1 MAGLTLFVHLY
12 YPGSWQILEKK
23 CSGAFRQAR
32 QIILTACHDDVL
44 DETLPGAPE
53 RCSSE
58 GQTSAVG
65 GNWAILPDET
75 NSRTLSSASLPGIIR
90 LKVPNKGKDIGGKL
104 LALCY
109 YLRCCQK
116 TKYIGLLH
124 DKVSPQTINASY
136 WSDTLY
142 SPFSDQ
148 GLRKVLDKLD
158 NDSRIGVVGARRFLK
173 NEFDHSKKNFE
184 TTNDTLLQELI
195 KEYDLHCRR
204 YDFIAGTIFVC
215 RSAIMEEFFSRHPPL
230 EARARLEEG
239 NVMDL
244 EYGTYT
250 HTWERLFCFIAEHQG
265 YTIEGI

>member
-1 MAGLTLFVHLY
+1 MAALTLFIHLY
-12 YPGSWQILEKK
+12 YPGSWQTLEKK
-23 CSGAFRQAR
+23 CGHAFRQAE

-44 DETLPGAPE
+44 DETM
-53 RCSSE
+53 SSN
-58 GQTSAVG
+58 
-65 GNWAILPDET
+65 GNLPDMV
-75 NSRTLSSASLPGIIR
+75 R

-104 LALCY
+104 ISLCY

-124 DKVSPQTINASY
+124 DKVSPQTINATY

-142 SPFSDQ
+142 NPFGEK
-148 GLRKVLDKLD
+148 GLRKVLHKMDS
-158 NDSRIGVVGARRFLK
+158 DSRVGIVGARSFLK
-173 NEFDHSKKNFE
+173 NEFNHGIGTFE
-184 TTNDTLLQELI
+184 TTNDCLLRDLI

-215 RSAIMEEFFSRHPPL
+215 RSIIMEEFFSRHPAL
-230 EARARLEEG
+230 EARNALEEG

-244 EYGTYT
+244 QYGTYT

-265 YTIEGI
+265 YTIEGL

>member
-1 MAGLTLFVHLY
+1 MAALTLFVHLY
-12 YPGSWQILEKK
+12 YPGSWQTLEKK

-44 DETLPGAPE
+44 DETL
-53 RCSSE
+53 S
-58 GQTSAVG
+58 
-65 GNWAILPDET
+65 
-75 NSRTLSSASLPGIIR
+75 SSAGLPGMIR

-173 NEFDHSKKNFE
+173 NEFDHGKKNFE
-184 TTNDTLLQELI
+184 TTNDSLLQELI

-215 RSAIMEEFFSRHPPL
+215 RSAIMEEFFSRHPAL
-230 EARARLEEG
+230 EARALLEEG

-244 EYGTYT
+244 QYGTYT

>member
-1 MAGLTLFVHLY
+1 MSDLTLFVHLY
-12 YPGSWQILEKK
+12 YPGSWQTLEKK
-23 CSGAFRQAR
+23 CSGAFRQAHR
-32 QIILTACHDDVL
+32 IILTACHDDVL
-44 DETLPGAPE
+44 DETMSSTARLPE
-53 RCSSE
+53 M
-58 GQTSAVG
+58 V
-65 GNWAILPDET
+65 
-75 NSRTLSSASLPGIIR
+75 R

-104 LALCY
+104 IALCY

-142 SPFSDQ
+142 SPFSEQ
-148 GLRKVLDKLD
+148 GLRKVLHKLD
-158 NDSRIGVVGARRFLK
+158 NDSRIGIVGAKRFLK
-173 NEFDHSKKNFE
+173 NEFIHGNKTFE
-184 TTNDTLLQELI
+184 TTNDSLLQELI
-195 KEYDLHCRR
+195 KEYDLSCRR

-215 RSAIMEEFFSRHPPL
+215 RSAIMEDFFSRHPAL
-230 EARARLEEG
+230 EARAALEEG

-244 EYGTYT
+244 QYGTYT

>member
-1 MAGLTLFVHLY
+1 MTGLTLFIHLY
-12 YPGSWQILEKK
+12 YPGSWQTLEKK

-44 DETLPGAPE
+44 DETL
-53 RCSSE
+53 SST
-58 GQTSAVG
+58 GHFH
-65 GNWAILPDET
+65 N
-75 NSRTLSSASLPGIIR
+75 IIR

-104 LALCY
+104 IALCY

-116 TKYIGLLH
+116 TTYIGMLH

-142 SPFSDQ
+142 SPFSEQ
-148 GLRKVLDKLD
+148 GLRKVLQKLD
-158 NDSRIGVVGARRFLK
+158 NDSRIGVVGARKFLK
-173 NEFDHSKKNFE
+173 NEFDHGKSSFE
-184 TTNDTLLQELI
+184 TTNDSLLQDLI
-195 KEYDLHCRR
+195 KEYDLHSKR

-215 RSAIMEEFFSRHPPL
+215 RSAIMEDFFSRHPAL
-230 EARARLEEG
+230 EARASLEEG

-244 EYGTYT
+244 QYGTYT
-250 HTWERLFCFIAEHQG
+250 HSWERLFCFIAEHQG